1 MDSITAIIDMDGFTV
16 EKRFYCK
23 ELAMI
28 KKNDT
33 YATSI
38 LFDLG
43 LKWNQLNEKDK
54 KSARYLEKHIHK
66 IRFNSPSTV
75 PLSNLPEIV
84 KNYFSEPNTLVGYK
98 GGHFEKDLLDQLGI
112 PFINLEH
119 FGCPK
124 AEQLFQKLGW
134 LETCGHHLTPDAYH
148 HCSKVEVEAFAMWL
162 W

>member
-1 MDSITAIIDMDGFTV
+1 MDSITGVIDMDGFTV
-16 EKRFYCK
+16 EKTFYCK
-23 ELAMI
+23 ELALI
-28 KKNDT
+28 KNDQT

-43 LKWNQLNEKDK
+43 LNWNQLNEKDQK
-54 KSARYLEKHIHK
+54 TARYLKKYIHM

-75 PLSNLPEIV
+75 PVSNLPQIV
-84 KNYFSEPNTLVGYK
+84 REYFSKPNTFGSLQRRTLRKRSTAPTGNA
-98 GGHFEKDLLDQLGI
+98 EQL
-112 PFINLEH
+112 NS
-119 FGCPK
+119 PK

-148 HCSKVEVEAFAMWL
+148 HCPKAEVEAFAMWL